1 MAESA
6 EAPRRL
12 AAVVLPIFAHAP
24 HEVVFI
30 ERARHLRRHAGQIAF
45 PGGAVDD
52 ADEGDLARAG
62 LRELH
67 EEIGI
72 PPAAVTIVGQLEPI
86 RQSRNVFNVTPFVGV
101 VAPDVPLVVDLNEAS
116 AAYRVPL
123 AAILE
128 PGAVHPGT
136 EIVGD
141 LHIKTIVFD
150 YGSMHVWGL
159 TGNILERFLQRY
171 RAPDSALR
179 AALEERLEA

>member
-1 MAESA
+1 
-6 EAPRRL
+6 
-12 AAVVLPIFAHAP
+12 
-24 HEVVFI
+24 
-30 ERARHLRRHAGQIAF
+30 
-45 PGGAVDD
+45 
-52 ADEGDLARAG
+52 
-62 LRELH
+62 
-67 EEIGI
+67 
-72 PPAAVTIVGQLEPI
+72 
-86 RQSRNVFNVTPFVGV
+86 
-101 VAPDVPLVVDLNEAS
+101 VPLVVDLNEAS

-128 PGAVHPGT
+128 PGAVHPGI

-141 LHIKTIVFD
+141 LRIKTIVFD